1 MMFCPKCGYN
11 YGDADSNF
19 CPKCGA
25 PLSVNSAGNNQ
36 SSGSPSLFR
45 DETNNQTPGSRL
57 KDSRHSQNY
66 PAYYK
71 QARRKIPSG
80 MIVVGVAIG
89 LYAFFSI
96 IGALS
101 DGSEYSPGMTYSKK
115 VEYIETTVDKLYD
128 DLDSNSMRA
137 KETWDGQ
144 YIKVVGRLNSID
156 SDGAYLT
163 IAPSDSGFSFNNLQ
177 CSIPDALQDQVKN
190 LNIDDIVLVQA
201 QIDMVGD
208 ILGYHADLIWIQAAE

>member
-1 MMFCPKCGYN
+1 MFCPKCGYN
-11 YGDADSNF
+11 YGDESSNF

-36 SSGSPSLFR
+36 SIGSPSLFR

-66 PAYYK
+66 PTYYK
-71 QARRKIPSG
+71 ESRRKIPSG

-89 LYAFFSI
+89 LYAFFAI

-115 VEYIETTVDKLYD
+115 VEYIETTVDQLYD
-128 DLDSNSMRA
+128 DLDANSMRA
-137 KETWDGQ
+137 KETWGGQ
-144 YIKVVGRLNSID
+144 YIRVVGRLSSID
-156 SDGAYLT
+156 SDGDYLT
-163 IAPSDSGFSFNNLQ
+163 ITSADSFFSFDDLQ
-177 CSIPDALQDQVKN
+177 CSIPDTLQDQVKKMN
-190 LNIDDIVLVQA
+190 VDDIVQVQA

>member
-1 MMFCPKCGYN
+1 MFCPKCGYN
-11 YGDADSNF
+11 YGDESSNF

-25 PLSVNSAGNNQ
+25 SLSLN
-36 SSGSPSLFR
+36 SSGNTQNDDSPSLFC

-57 KDSRHSQNY
+57 KDSRHSRNY

-71 QARRKIPSG
+71 VARRKIPG
-80 MIVVGVAIG
+80 GLIVVGVAIG
-89 LYAFFSI
+89 LFAFFAI

-115 VEYIETTVDKLYD
+115 VEYIETTVDQLYN
-128 DLDSNSMRA
+128 DLDANSMRA
-137 KETWDGQ
+137 KETWDSQ
-144 YIKVVGRLNSID
+144 YIRVVGRLNSID